1 MTDDQICNVFVLW
14 TGSSARS
21 ILAQAL
27 VNKAGK
33 TDKGPS

>member
-1 MTDDQICNVFVLW
+1 MADDQIYNVIFLC

-21 ILAQAL
+21 ILAEAL

>member
-1 MTDDQICNVFVLW
+1 MADDQICNVFFLC

-21 ILAQAL
+21 ILAEAL